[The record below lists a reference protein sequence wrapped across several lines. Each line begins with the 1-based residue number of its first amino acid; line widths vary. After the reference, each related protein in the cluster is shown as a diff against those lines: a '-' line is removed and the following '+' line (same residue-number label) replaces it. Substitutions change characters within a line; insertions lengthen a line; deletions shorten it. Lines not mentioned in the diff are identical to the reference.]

1 MVLRF
6 VMGIIV
12 GLNSTV
18 VPLYLREISA
28 ISITGFVVNMKFKL
42 FIIHIYLIKL
52 GIMYQGTTNLG
63 TLVGYFLGLGFP
75 IE

>member
-52 GIMYQGTTNLG
+52 GYHVSRN
-63 TLVGYFLGLGFP
+63 Y
-75 IE
+75 